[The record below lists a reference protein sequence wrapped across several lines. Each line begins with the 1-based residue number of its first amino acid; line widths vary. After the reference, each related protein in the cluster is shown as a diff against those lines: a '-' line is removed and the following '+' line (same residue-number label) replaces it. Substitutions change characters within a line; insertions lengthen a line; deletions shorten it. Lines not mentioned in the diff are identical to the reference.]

1 MNTFNIILEIVGT
14 FAFAVSGIKTAS
26 SKKFD
31 WFGAY
36 VVGVATAIGGGT
48 IRDIMLDVPIF
59 WMRNPFYLIISAM
72 ALIYGIMQHR
82 YKSTSKQRKTILLFD
97 TLGLA
102 LFTIVGIQKTE
113 QLGFPFWTA
122 IIMGTITGAAGGV
135 MRDVLVGTVPLIF
148 RKEIYAMACIFGGV
162 IYFVCK
168 EAGLDTMICTSAA
181 GIGVIA
187 LRYLAIQFHLA
198 LPVLKEDDVAGKGA
212 ESR

>member
-26 SKKFD
+26 SKNFD

-48 IRDIMLDVPIF
+48 IRDIMLGLPIF
-59 WMRNPFYLIISAM
+59 WMRNPFYLIISAL
-72 ALIYGIMQHR
+72 ALVYGILQHR

-148 RKEIYAMACIFGGV
+148 RKEIYAMAFT
-162 IYFVCK
+162 
-168 EAGLDTMICTSAA
+168 A
-181 GIGVIA
+181 
-187 LRYLAIQFHLA
+187 
-198 LPVLKEDDVAGKGA
+198 
-212 ESR
+212 

>member
-26 SKKFD
+26 SKNFD

-48 IRDIMLDVPIF
+48 IRDIMLGLPIF
-59 WMRNPFYLIISAM
+59 WMRNPFYLIISAL
-72 ALIYGIMQHR
+72 ALVYGILQHR

-113 QLGFPFWTA
+113 HDLFRFP
-122 IIMGTITGAAGGV
+122 
-135 MRDVLVGTVPLIF
+135 
-148 RKEIYAMACIFGGV
+148 EGV
-162 IYFVCK
+162 IF
-168 EAGLDTMICTSAA
+168 
-181 GIGVIA
+181 
-187 LRYLAIQFHLA
+187 
-198 LPVLKEDDVAGKGA
+198 PLKELESLEQRAMSSAGAWGGGIARISPDSLEYYCFCLNMQPFDLSKFAG
-212 ESR
+212 